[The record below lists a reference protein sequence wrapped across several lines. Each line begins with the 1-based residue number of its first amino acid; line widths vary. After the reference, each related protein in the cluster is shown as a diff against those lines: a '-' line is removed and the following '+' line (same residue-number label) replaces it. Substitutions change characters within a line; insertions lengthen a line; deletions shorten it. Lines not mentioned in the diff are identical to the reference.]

1 MFVSR
6 SGDRPHTL
14 SSDNSFDE
22 EFWVTISKI
31 RPASD
36 LSGKMPIILA
46 AQLASNNPFSR
57 LIRLQSSSESSGRL
71 HQSAQF
77 ASAPAKPPQ
86 LSRFVA
92 LNPS

>member
-31 RPASD
+31 RAASD
-36 LSGKMPIILA
+36 LSGKVPIILA
-46 AQLASNNPFSR
+46 T
-57 LIRLQSSSESSGRL
+57 
-71 HQSAQF
+71 
-77 ASAPAKPPQ
+77 
-86 LSRFVA
+86 
-92 LNPS
+92 